1 MPKDIKGEWNYAL
14 LPVKNDTVADYSAA
28 LRTHTVDG
36 NGKEIRYT
44 VPQEGLSHL
53 WLVVNATPN
62 VHDTEKV
69 ATQWKYNVTING
81 TTPKNKKEKQ

>member
-1 MPKDIKGEWNYAL
+1 
-14 LPVKNDTVADYSAA
+14 
-28 LRTHTVDG
+28 
-36 NGKEIRYT
+36 
-44 VPQEGLSHL
+44 
-53 WLVVNATPN
+53 VVNGTPN